1 MSVSEASH
9 DPHAILSEISD
20 IDAHIEEKKHYRRKL
35 EAMYEELMAGYQKH
49 ANEVL
54 HRPEIA
60 EDTYDP
66 GPTLPDDRPSIDRR
80 TGW

>member
-1 MSVSEASH
+1 MPEASH

-54 HRPEIA
+54 RRPEPETA
-60 EDTYDP
+60 EDNYDP
-66 GPTLPDDRPSIDRR
+66 GPTLESDVVRK